1 MWEQKEEQMGLTT
14 EKKREL
20 VQTYGENEVD
30 TGSVP
35 VQIAL
40 LTARVK
46 ELTAHLNVHKKDF
59 SAQRGLRK
67 MVGQRRRLLKYL
79 KRQDFQAYKEL
90 IQKLG
95 IRGV

>member
-1 MWEQKEEQMGLTT
+1 MGLTT

-20 VQTYGENEVD
+20 IRAYGKTETD
-30 TGSVP
+30 TGSAP

-40 LTARVK
+40 LTERIK
-46 ELTAHLNVHKKDF
+46 ELTEHLNVHKKDF
-59 SAQRGLRK
+59 SSQRGLRK
-67 MVGQRRRLLKYL
+67 MVGQRRRLLKYV

-90 IQKLG
+90 IQRLG